1 MKKQNTYFFLFAGV
15 VLLSYCKTKSNTST
29 STLPAAPTA
38 PVNPGFFTE
47 TDVIR
52 GKAFWSECSIEKL
65 NVASTLYTNKCVTC
79 HALIE
84 PSSRD
89 EERWRKIVPPM
100 AKKAK
105 LSAEEESMILN
116 YVLTMR
122 EAKK

>member
-1 MKKQNTYFFLFAGV
+1 MI
-15 VLLSYCKTKSNTST
+15 LLSYCKTKSNTSNISTKST
-29 STLPAAPTA
+29 SSAAPTVS
-38 PVNPGFFTE
+38 VNPGFFTE
-47 TDVIR
+47 TDVMR

-65 NVASTLYTNKCVTC
+65 NAANTLYTNKCVTC

-84 PSSRD
+84 PSSRN

-105 LSAEEESMILN
+105 LTADEESMILN

-122 EAKK
+122 EGKK